1 MLSHT
6 KKILRHN
13 EMDKINASFK
23 EFTVIVRQTIVKQGF
38 KWAHSHVQQINEFHY
53 YEFDLWGNVTFMK
66 RFLSKLLV
74 IN

>member
-13 EMDKINASFK
+13 EMDKINAFFK

-38 KWAHSHVQQINEFHY
+38 KLAHTHCATN
-53 YEFDLWGNVTFMK
+53 
-66 RFLSKLLV
+66 
-74 IN
+74 